1 MSNLLNNNNKKK
13 LLSRGAAIVPDQ
25 QFNIQDVKEDE
36 KPKKVEHTEDVVAK
50 KSGAKSGAKSDTK
63 SDAPKKKSEATNT
76 SVRVTKQTRSKL
88 NAIIQYGKAENVDS
102 LIDIL
107 IDEYIENHFTKEDK
121 KTYELVLKLIQAR
134 EK

>member
-50 KSGAKSGAKSDTK
+50 KSGAKSGAKSN
-63 SDAPKKKSEATNT
+63 APKKKSEATNT

>member
-50 KSGAKSGAKSDTK
+50 KSGAK